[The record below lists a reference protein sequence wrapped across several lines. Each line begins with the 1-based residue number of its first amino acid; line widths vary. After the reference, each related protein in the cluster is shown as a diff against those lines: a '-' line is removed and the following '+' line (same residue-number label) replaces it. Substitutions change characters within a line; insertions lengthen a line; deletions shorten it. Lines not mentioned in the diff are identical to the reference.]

1 MIHCAIGQDS
11 HRFEEGDKPLILG
24 GVLLKNEKGLKAN
37 SDGDVLLHALTNA
50 VSGITGRNILGPVAD
65 ELCRAGFTDSRVY
78 LNEALRD
85 LRKMDGRIVHVSFT
99 VEAAKPRLYPH
110 IPEIRES
117 VAAILGIP
125 AGCVGL
131 TATSGEGL
139 TDFGRGNG
147 MQVFCLLTADLP
159 EEA

>member
-11 HRFEEGDKPLILG
+11 HRFEEGEKPLILG

-50 VSGITGRNILGPVAD
+50 VSGATGRNILGPVAD
-65 ELCRAGFTDSRVY
+65 ALCQSGFTDSWVY

-85 LRKMDGRIVHVSFT
+85 LRRMGGRIAHVSFT
-99 VEAAKPRLYPH
+99 VEAARPRLYPY

-117 VAAILGIP
+117 VAAMLGIP
-125 AGCVGL
+125 VSCVGL

-139 TDFGRGNG
+139 TAFGRGEG
-147 MQVFCLLTADLP
+147 IQVFCLLTASLP